1 MRYFLLP
8 LVGVAFSGLAGQL
21 MAGTA
26 NTEPFFPRGKEQPLY
41 LEDVGVSAYAAPE
54 VLTEHAEATGVNTA
68 TPAHVQ
74 GQPAVQPARAT
85 EPVVVQ
91 PDFPAIDPV
100 SMATE
105 EIAAALEE
113 GLSQARVQ
121 RLPLAVMPFVERP
134 YVQRQNALGERVS
147 ESFIHEL
154 QGRGFNLV
162 DYRAVSMN
170 TTVKPDMNAKQLSG
184 LRSRFRIYFVLTGT
198 YARYPDGIVINA
210 RVLDTTTRQV
220 VASGQSHIE
229 NDQLEGM
236 LPGYDPLTAMR
247 KGMIIENGE
256 GPTGLR

>member
-8 LVGVAFSGLAGQL
+8 LVGAVMAGAAPLAFAGNASTEPYYPDSKERPMYLEESGSSQSQPLMVADPANAASTAAGQHMMSI
-21 MAGTA
+21 MAVPPA
-26 NTEPFFPRGKEQPLY
+26 MP
-41 LEDVGVSAYAAPE
+41 
-54 VLTEHAEATGVNTA
+54 AT
-68 TPAHVQ
+68 
-74 GQPAVQPARAT
+74 
-85 EPVVVQ
+85 
-91 PDFPAIDPV
+91 DPV
-100 SMATE
+100 STATE
-105 EIAAALEE
+105 EVAEMLAQ

-134 YVQRQNALGERVS
+134 YVRKQNALGERLS
-147 ESFIHEL
+147 ESFLYQL
-154 QGRGFNLV
+154 QSRGFNLV

-170 TTVKPDMNAKQLSG
+170 TTVKPDLNARQLSG

-220 VASGQSHIE
+220 VASGQTHID

-256 GPTGLR
+256 GPAGL